1 MTKYAPNIPFRLY
14 GESFSKGMVDM
25 VVPDTPLDGLDS
37 SQAKMME
44 ELVLCLDSE
53 DYVIDTSS
61 KLATH
66 NGQGIL
72 HRAFSVL
79 IFYSQGRLLV
89 QQRSSDKIT
98 FPAVWANSCCS
109 HPLDIVDENDDP
121 IEGVKEAAR
130 RKLQQELGIPR
141 NVTNNWNFEH
151 IGRFEYKCRWDE
163 DWVENEIDH
172 VLIVEADCEVNFNRN
187 EIQAIDWLDK
197 TSLIQ
202 MMERKGRWKSQLVAP
217 WFEAIF
223 HNYLSSGNF
232 TIGEVVSNPKPGI
245 IRCGTLSVKHPQNSA
260 SNLLAALGE
269 HRDVVEE
276 IIQQTLSKI
285 QQDRL
290 RGAMSHLFTGGGKR
304 LRAIMPR
311 LVGDAVGHG
320 HEGHYTL
327 GACIEII
334 HNFTLVHDDIM
345 DQDPIRRGLDAVHVA
360 YDDATAINAG
370 DAMLALGFEM
380 LADSPHIQDG
390 QLRQVVSAIGEMV
403 RRVAEGQQED
413 FEFEDR
419 TSVSED
425 EYISMIA
432 GKTSAMFET
441 CAETGAILAG
451 ADKSSVANMADWG
464 LNLGLCFQI
473 MDDYIDMTSDTET
486 LGKPAGSDIV
496 QGKRTLIAIHA
507 LESGADLPTF
517 HKLFGTES
525 TDTDELHTAVKE
537 LRDNGS
543 IQYALDR
550 AMEHHRI
557 SHRCLDKLEQTPA
570 VDILRDMTDF
580 QLVRIN

>member
-1 MTKYAPNIPFRLY
+1 
-14 GESFSKGMVDM
+14 M
-25 VVPDTPLDGLDS
+25 VVPSTPLDGLDS
-37 SQAKMME
+37 SQAEMME
-44 ELVLCLDSE
+44 ELVLCLDS
-53 DYVIDTSS
+53 DDNVIDSSS
-61 KLATH
+61 KFTTH
-66 NGQGIL
+66 HGEGIL

-79 IFYSQGRLLV
+79 IFDSEGRLLV

-109 HPLDIVDENDDP
+109 HPLDIDGENDDP

-130 RKLQQELGIPR
+130 RKLGQELGIPR
-141 NVTNNWNFEH
+141 TITNDWKFNH
-151 IGRFEYKCRWDE
+151 IGRFEYKCRWDS
-163 DWVENEIDH
+163 DWVEHEIDH
-172 VLIVEADCEVNFNRN
+172 VLIVEADCEVDFNRN
-187 EIQAIDWLDK
+187 EIQSVDWLDND
-197 TSLIQ
+197 SLIQ
-202 MMERKGRWKSQLVAP
+202 MMERKGRWKSQLIAP

-223 HNYLSSGNF
+223 NNFLGSGDL
-232 TIGEVVSNPKPGI
+232 TIDGIISNKKSEI
-245 IRCGTLSVKHPQNSA
+245 IRCGELSVQHPENSA
-260 SNLLAALGE
+260 SNVLAALGQ
-269 HRDVVEE
+269 HREVVEG
-276 IIQQTLSKI
+276 IIQENLSKI
-285 QQDRL
+285 QQERL

-311 LVGDAVGHG
+311 LVGDAVGNG
-320 HEGHYTL
+320 HQGHYTL

-360 YDDATAINAG
+360 YDDPTAINAG

-380 LADSPHIQDG
+380 LADSSHIQDS
-390 QLRQVVSAIGEMV
+390 QLRHVVSAIGQMV
-403 RRVAEGQQED
+403 RHVAEGQQED

-419 TSVSED
+419 DSVSEE

-451 ADKSSVANMADWG
+451 ADSETVANMANWG

-525 TDTDELHTAVKE
+525 TDTSELAVAVQE
-537 LRDNGS
+537 LNDNGS

-557 SHRCLDKLEQTPA
+557 AHGCLDKLEQTPA
-570 VDILRDMTDF
+570 VDLLRDMTDF